1 MEINKILSASWL
13 DILFDNRNKDYG
25 AYELRNTYS
34 RRISKAVL
42 ITFLGTTLLIL
53 ATSFTGNRSRNNHQ
67 TKDNEGIILTQV
79 DELKLPEPEPEP
91 EPEPQEVK
99 PEKTVQFTS
108 EIEIKNDPE
117 VVNPPASQD
126 EIDNARI
133 DVKTTDG
140 ELYTGIVKEP
150 ALPAGEGTGIIEA
163 KKKEPEDDIKTTV
176 QVQAQF
182 IGNWTKFL
190 LRYLDPDVPIE
201 NGAPDGR
208 YTVVI
213 QFVVDKE
220 GNVSDIRPLTKIG
233 YGMEEEAM
241 RVIRKATK
249 WEPAIQNGYK
259 VKAYRSQPITFEVL
273 NGY

>member
-42 ITFLGTTLLIL
+42 ITFLGTALLVI
-53 ATSFTGNRSRNNHQ
+53 ATSFTGKRSRNNHQ
-67 TKDNEGIILTQV
+67 PQNNDGIMLTQV

-108 EIEIKNDPE
+108 EIEIKKDPE
-117 VVNPPASQD
+117 VINPPPSQD
-126 EIDNARI
+126 EINNARI
-133 DVKTTDG
+133 DVKAADG
-140 ELYTGIVKEP
+140 DLYTGIVQEP
-150 ALPAGEGTGIIEA
+150 TLPAGEGTGIIEA

-220 GNVSDIRPLTKIG
+220 GNVSDIRPLTKVG

-273 NGY
+273 GGY